1 MFIVLTTLHMKIAFV
16 CCPEITGLPH
26 GDQEN
31 PREYVIM
38 SRLAPDG
45 EVTGGR
51 VRYKDE
57 KHECATTWTFE
68 YKEQDGFTIL
78 FVILLGDTEI
88 GRLALPL
95 RWFEPNTVCTQVFPV
110 KIVTGDDWK
119 VMMQV
124 RLHLCENGE
133 PPFLAREAPMRVKPA
148 WDKKPEGEPKQ
159 SENGRT
165 KSPLAIQETLT
176 VYVHESP
183 APPQQP
189 QTKPASAPPQEK
201 APARPAGEAKSPGMQ
216 QPQVLQMQP
225 GPVLQQPQGK
235 VPVLQPQPVLQQ
247 PQGKVPVLQPQP
259 VPVPP
264 PGSVPQFVY
273 PQQFQMPMYFVD
285 PKTGQAFHYAQPA
298 VVPVKMPD
306 GSVQM
311 MPVYPQPMPYPMSP
325 PVVLPV
331 DPTKKS

>member
-1 MFIVLTTLHMKIAFV
+1 MKIAFV
-16 CCPEITGLPH
+16 CCPEITGLPQ
-26 GDQEN
+26 GDPEH

-51 VRYKDE
+51 VRYKGE

-68 YKEQDGFTIL
+68 YKEQDGFTFL

-159 SENGRT
+159 SEDGRT
-165 KSPLAIQETLT
+165 KPPLAIQETLT
-176 VYVHESP
+176 VYVHENP
-183 APPQQP
+183 APPQHP
-189 QTKPASAPPQEK
+189 QTKPASAPPPEK
-201 APARPAGEAKSPGMQ
+201 APARPAGEAGMMQ
-216 QPQVLQMQP
+216 QPQSQRPVLQMQP
-225 GPVLQQPQGK
+225 GPVVQQPQGK
-235 VPVLQPQPVLQQ
+235 GPVLQPQPV
-247 PQGKVPVLQPQP
+247 
-259 VPVPP
+259 P

-285 PKTGQAFHYAQPA
+285 PKTGQAFQYAQPA

-325 PVVLPV
+325 PVVLPE
-331 DPTKKS
+331 PTKKS